1 MSKMGRPTT
10 NPRDK
15 KIGFR
20 MSEKEINDIQLC
32 ANTLNVNRVDAVVE
46 AIKLLKKELNI
57 KD

>member
-32 ANTLNVNRVDAVVE
+32 ADALSINRVDAVIK

-57 KD
+57 ND

>member
-10 NPRDK
+10 NPRNN

-32 ANTLNVNRVDAVVE
+32 ANALNANRVDVVVE
-46 AIKLLKKELNI
+46 AINLLKKELNI
-57 KD
+57 VD